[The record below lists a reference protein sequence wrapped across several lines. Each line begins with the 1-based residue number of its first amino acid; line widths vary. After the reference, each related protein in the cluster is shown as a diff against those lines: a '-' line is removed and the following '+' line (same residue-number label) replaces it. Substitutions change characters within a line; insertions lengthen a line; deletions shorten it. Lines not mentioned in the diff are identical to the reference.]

1 MVKVETKSDGQ
12 GSDFSRKPFSE
23 LEVAY
28 KHIGIY
34 GYRTDTLRT
43 ISKLPQ
49 SEREV
54 TERLEQLR
62 WLDNGFKIQVAET
75 EHESNSVDTPEDLE
89 QILREKNL

>member
-1 MVKVETKSDGQ
+1 
-12 GSDFSRKPFSE
+12 
-23 LEVAY
+23 
-28 KHIGIY
+28 
-34 GYRTDTLRT
+34 
-43 ISKLPQ
+43 
-49 SEREV
+49 V